1 MLIDNFVPY
10 LFSKIEIKKNGV
22 IIDEIEDPGVLSTVR
37 KYAYYNGDKGKTQV
51 SGLNSGFVGGGN
63 FSAVG
68 KLNYLGLGF
77 CNDIDIPIYKTGL
90 EITFTRNHNNN
101 ALYRFEKEIT
111 DPPTLSADGKSSN
124 INTRKI
130 RKPGTGSVEI
140 KNFYISVP
148 IIQYDSTE
156 KIKLI
161 NDITNIP
168 YPLQFKQWQCIEHRN
183 ISGNTLQLNI
193 TDLY

>member
-1 MLIDNFVPY
+1 M
-10 LFSKIEIKKNGV
+10 
-22 IIDEIEDPGVLSTVR
+22 STVR
-37 KYAYYNGDKGKTQV
+37 KYAYYNGDKGELQV
-51 SGLNSGFVGGGN
+51 SGLYSRFVGGGN
-63 FSAVG
+63 FSAIAIG

-77 CNDIDIPIYKTGL
+77 CNDIDIPIYRAGL

-101 ALYRFEKEIT
+101 ALHRFEKEIT
-111 DPPTLSADGKSSN
+111 DPPTLSADSKSVV

-130 RKPGTGSVEI
+130 KKPGTGSVEI
-140 KNFYISVP
+140 KNFYIRVP

-168 YPLQFKQWQCIEHRN
+168 YPLQFKQW
-183 ISGNTLQLNI
+183 
-193 TDLY
+193 